1 MLPSLLLLVPYLV
14 GLATTWFLVWL
25 VGLTY
30 ELFDNGNSV
39 NKDFILLDWYA
50 LPAMTENQPTN
61 EPFAGLNGE
70 ASGRG
75 QTAHVYVRETIRM
88 AILNGQL
95 VGGTRLV
102 QSDLASQ
109 LSVST
114 TPVREALRDLA
125 SEGLI
130 RIDPH
135 HGGVVSELDED
146 DLREVYQI
154 RQRIE
159 PLALEVAM
167 PLLTDEIID
176 RCEALHEAM
185 SAAPDSAEWV
195 NLNRQFHMTI
205 YEASN
210 HKRLVA
216 MVGSLQDAS
225 VMAVSARI
233 QGLPAVR
240 DDANKEHGDLIAA
253 LRARD
258 LERAQAVIMHHLA
271 LSIRPKDSDSADA

>member
-1 MLPSLLLLVPYLV
+1 MSN
-14 GLATTWFLVWL
+14 T
-25 VGLTY
+25 
-30 ELFDNGNSV
+30 
-39 NKDFILLDWYA
+39 
-50 LPAMTENQPTN
+50 PTSD
-61 EPFAGLNGE
+61 PFAGLNNE
-70 ASGRG
+70 VSSSRG
-75 QTAHVYVRETIRM
+75 QTAHVYVRETIRS

-95 VGGTRLV
+95 AGGTRLV
-102 QSDLASQ
+102 QSDLATQ
-109 LSVST
+109 LDVST

-135 HGGVVSELDED
+135 HGGVVAELDED

-167 PLLTDEIID
+167 PLITDEIID
-176 RCEALHEAM
+176 RCEKLHEAM
-185 SAAPDSAEWV
+185 EANPDSAHWV

-210 HKRLVA
+210 QHRVVA
-216 MVGSLQDAS
+216 MVRSMQDAS

-233 QGLPAVR
+233 QGLPSMREA
-240 DDANKEHGDLIAA
+240 ANKEHKALIEA

-258 LERAQAVIMHHLA
+258 LDRAQAVIMHHLA
-271 LSIRPKDSDSADA
+271 LSIRPSDEI

>member
-1 MLPSLLLLVPYLV
+1 
-14 GLATTWFLVWL
+14 
-25 VGLTY
+25 
-30 ELFDNGNSV
+30 
-39 NKDFILLDWYA
+39 
-50 LPAMTENQPTN
+50 MTETTAESDPFEGLRPTV
-61 EPFAGLNGE
+61 
-70 ASGRG
+70 SGRG

-95 VGGTRLV
+95 PGGTRLV
-102 QSDLASQ
+102 QSDLAAQ
-109 LSVST
+109 LAVST

-135 HGGVVSELDED
+135 HGGVVAELDED

-159 PLALEVAM
+159 PFALEVAM
-167 PLLTDEIID
+167 PFLTDEILD
-176 RCEALHEAM
+176 RAQELHVEM
-185 SAAPDSAEWV
+185 SAAPHSAAWV
-195 NLNRQFHMTI
+195 QLNRDFHMTI

-210 HKRLVA
+210 HNRLVS
-216 MVGSLQDAS
+216 MVRSLQDAS

-233 QGLPAVR
+233 QRLPSMR
-240 DDANKEHGDLIAA
+240 DAANREHGQLIEA

-258 LERAQAVIMHHLA
+258 IVTAKDVIMHHVT
-271 LSIRPKDSDSADA
+271 LSIRPDPWEEPAQS

>member
-1 MLPSLLLLVPYLV
+1 
-14 GLATTWFLVWL
+14 
-25 VGLTY
+25 
-30 ELFDNGNSV
+30 
-39 NKDFILLDWYA
+39 
-50 LPAMTENQPTN
+50 MTEITPTSD
-61 EPFAGLNGE
+61 PFAGLRPTV
-70 ASGRG
+70 SGRG

-95 VGGTRLV
+95 PGGTRLV
-102 QSDLASQ
+102 QSDLAAQ
-109 LSVST
+109 LEVST

-135 HGGVVSELDED
+135 HGGVVAELDED

-159 PLALEVAM
+159 PFALEVAM
-167 PLLTDEIID
+167 PFLTDEILD
-176 RCEALHEAM
+176 RAQELHDEM
-185 SAAPDSAEWV
+185 SAAPHSAAWV
-195 NLNRQFHMTI
+195 QLNRDFHMTI

-210 HKRLVA
+210 QHRLVA
-216 MVGSLQDAS
+216 MVRSLQDAS

-233 QGLPAVR
+233 QRLPTVR
-240 DDANKEHGDLIAA
+240 EVANREHGELIVA

-258 LERAQAVIMHHLA
+258 IVTAKSVIMHHVT
-271 LSIRPKDSDSADA
+271 LSIRPDGWEEAVQG

>member
-1 MLPSLLLLVPYLV
+1 
-14 GLATTWFLVWL
+14 
-25 VGLTY
+25 
-30 ELFDNGNSV
+30 
-39 NKDFILLDWYA
+39 
-50 LPAMTENQPTN
+50 MTEITPTSD
-61 EPFAGLNGE
+61 PFAGLRPT

-95 VGGTRLV
+95 PGGTRLV
-102 QSDLASQ
+102 QSDLAAQ
-109 LSVST
+109 LEVST

-135 HGGVVSELDED
+135 HGGVVAELDED

-159 PLALEVAM
+159 PFALEVAM
-167 PLLTDEIID
+167 PFLTDEILD
-176 RCEALHEAM
+176 RAQDLHDEM
-185 SAAPDSAEWV
+185 SAAPHSAAWV
-195 NLNRQFHMTI
+195 QLNRDFHMTI

-210 HKRLVA
+210 QHRLVA
-216 MVGSLQDAS
+216 MVRSLQDAS

-233 QGLPAVR
+233 QRLPNVR
-240 DDANKEHGDLIAA
+240 EVANREHGELIVA

-258 LERAQAVIMHHLA
+258 IVTAKSVIMHHVT
-271 LSIRPKDSDSADA
+271 LSIRPDGWEEAAQG

>member
-1 MLPSLLLLVPYLV
+1 
-14 GLATTWFLVWL
+14 
-25 VGLTY
+25 
-30 ELFDNGNSV
+30 
-39 NKDFILLDWYA
+39 
-50 LPAMTENQPTN
+50 MTEITATN
-61 EPFAGLNGE
+61 DPFAGLRPTV
-70 ASGRG
+70 SGRG

-95 VGGTRLV
+95 PGGTRLV
-102 QSDLASQ
+102 QSDLAAQ
-109 LSVST
+109 LEVST

-135 HGGVVSELDED
+135 HGGVVAELDED

-159 PLALEVAM
+159 PFALEVAM
-167 PLLTDEIID
+167 PFLTEEILDRAQELHDE
-176 RCEALHEAM
+176 M
-185 SAAPDSAEWV
+185 SAAPHSAAWV
-195 NLNRQFHMTI
+195 QLNRDFHMTI

-210 HKRLVA
+210 QHRLVA
-216 MVGSLQDAS
+216 MVRSLQDAS

-233 QGLPAVR
+233 QRLPTVR
-240 DDANKEHGDLIAA
+240 EVANREHGELIVA

-258 LERAQAVIMHHLA
+258 IVTAKSVIMHHVT
-271 LSIRPKDSDSADA
+271 LSIRPDGWEEAAQG

>member
-1 MLPSLLLLVPYLV
+1 M
-14 GLATTWFLVWL
+14 F
-25 VGLTY
+25 
-30 ELFDNGNSV
+30 V
-39 NKDFILLDWYA
+39 NKDFSLLDWYD
-50 LPAMTENQPTN
+50 LGAMTENQPTGDT
-61 EPFAGLNGE
+61 FSGLNSE
-70 ASGRG
+70 AAGRG
-75 QTAHVYVRETIRM
+75 QTAHVYVRETIRT

-95 VGGTRLV
+95 TGGTRLV
-102 QSDLASQ
+102 QSDLANQ
-109 LSVST
+109 LDVST

-167 PLLTDEIID
+167 PMITDEIID

-185 SAAPDSAEWV
+185 SAEPNSAEWV
-195 NLNRQFHMTI
+195 NLNREFHMTI

-210 HKRLVA
+210 HNRLVA

-271 LSIRPKDSDSADA
+271 LSIRPEGSANSTDA

>member
-1 MLPSLLLLVPYLV
+1 
-14 GLATTWFLVWL
+14 
-25 VGLTY
+25 
-30 ELFDNGNSV
+30 
-39 NKDFILLDWYA
+39 
-50 LPAMTENQPTN
+50 MTEITPTN
-61 EPFAGLNGE
+61 DPFAGLRPTV
-70 ASGRG
+70 SGRG

-95 VGGTRLV
+95 PGGTRLV
-102 QSDLASQ
+102 QSDLAAQ
-109 LSVST
+109 LEVST

-135 HGGVVSELDED
+135 HGGVVAELDED

-159 PLALEVAM
+159 PFALEVAM
-167 PLLTDEIID
+167 PFLTEEILDRAQELHDE
-176 RCEALHEAM
+176 M
-185 SAAPDSAEWV
+185 SAAPHSAAWV
-195 NLNRQFHMTI
+195 QLNRDFHMTI

-210 HKRLVA
+210 QHRLVA
-216 MVGSLQDAS
+216 MVRSLQDAS

-233 QGLPAVR
+233 QRLPTVR
-240 DDANKEHGDLIAA
+240 EVANREHGELIVA

-258 LERAQAVIMHHLA
+258 IVTAKSVIMHHVT
-271 LSIRPKDSDSADA
+271 LSIRPDGWEEAVQG